1 METLDLHS
9 AMIFAITAPLPG
21 WWISLIPTTGQCKIN
36 KIGFD
41 YQPCYPKINAH
52 FYAFTKQKT
61 FATVMVIEIM
71 HKIGFLSMVNKL
83 AHANFGF
90 LNLHIFMS
98 NLYRIGFVCLSILA
112 SP

>member
-41 YQPCYPKINAH
+41 YHSRYPKINLIDNRACKNVH
-52 FYAFTKQKT
+52 LCISIFKLDPNLVFPKCKLRPSRLLGILEQS
-61 FATVMVIEIM
+61 
-71 HKIGFLSMVNKL
+71 LSAPVKK
-83 AHANFGF
+83 
-90 LNLHIFMS
+90 
-98 NLYRIGFVCLSILA
+98 VE
-112 SP
+112 P

>member
-52 FYAFTKQKT
+52 LCISIFKLDPNLVFPKCKLRPSRLLGILEQS
-61 FATVMVIEIM
+61 
-71 HKIGFLSMVNKL
+71 LSAPVKK
-83 AHANFGF
+83 
-90 LNLHIFMS
+90 
-98 NLYRIGFVCLSILA
+98 VE
-112 SP
+112 P